1 MTHFADEKPEVRA
14 KEVMV
19 FFCRCSARQLQW
31 LGLSDP
37 GFRIFRTSHT
47 GTKGDTVPSD
57 GFVGEIPPV
66 EHSGILGLATS
77 ACSPHPLGPSV
88 ALRGGMYC
96 MKPTCQLRC
105 HHLDAPPQRQAF
117 LEGRVMAMG
126 RSPRNLSHP
135 ELLAGSA
142 GGRPGYRWQQ
152 HFSGW
157 SLWPSSRWGA

>member
-66 EHSGILGLATS
+66 EHSGIFLGLATS

-105 HHLDAPPQRQAF
+105 HLLDAPPPNAR
-117 LEGRVMAMG
+117 
-126 RSPRNLSHP
+126 LS
-135 ELLAGSA
+135 
-142 GGRPGYRWQQ
+142 
-152 HFSGW
+152 
-157 SLWPSSRWGA
+157 

>member
-37 GFRIFRTSHT
+37 GFRIFGTSHT

-66 EHSGILGLATS
+66 EHSGIFFRPGDLSLFTS
-77 ACSPHPLGPSV
+77 PAGPFCSPERRNVLHE
-88 ALRGGMYC
+88 
-96 MKPTCQLRC
+96 T
-105 HHLDAPPQRQAF
+105 HLPAP
-117 LEGRVMAMG
+117 V
-126 RSPRNLSHP
+126 
-135 ELLAGSA
+135 
-142 GGRPGYRWQQ
+142 
-152 HFSGW
+152 
-157 SLWPSSRWGA
+157 SSS